1 MFLRFLIA
9 VILLSI
15 CDRVFGASV
24 NITDSL
30 LTVKNATKLDNSTK
44 PQNESFLSNMKVRGS
59 DLKLKKLGFNVTD
72 ALAAVN
78 STLNSTSDSSLL
90 KNASL
95 GGRAMKVQQ
104 LLKHKLKA
112 NATHAN
118 VSNTSSHLNSTSN
131 STSDAL
137 QMKNASKIVERG
149 VFVVMFD
156 SKQAL
161 LDIANNTSEDAS
173 DASDLFSLLTNSS
186 SVMNETESGQLLD
199 ESNNSN
205 SSASLGEL

>member
-156 SKQAL
+156 SKAL